1 MTHPMIG
8 DTKTGERPRK
18 PLMSDDEINGKPL
31 NVGFP
36 HMLSPYKVRD
46 FYEVFRPDF
55 RGKRF
60 QANCEDVY
68 CLRFS
73 LMAYSGSGLVAR
85 RERMSPR
92 FSRAVSAMS
101 K

>member
-46 FYEVFRPDF
+46 FYEA
-55 RGKRF
+55 KIT
-60 QANCEDVY
+60 
-68 CLRFS
+68 
-73 LMAYSGSGLVAR
+73 SGELVVRNKCAKCGNLWTPTFITKDR
-85 RERMSPR
+85 CPGCGAQIVDPM
-92 FSRAVSAMS
+92 
-101 K
+101 